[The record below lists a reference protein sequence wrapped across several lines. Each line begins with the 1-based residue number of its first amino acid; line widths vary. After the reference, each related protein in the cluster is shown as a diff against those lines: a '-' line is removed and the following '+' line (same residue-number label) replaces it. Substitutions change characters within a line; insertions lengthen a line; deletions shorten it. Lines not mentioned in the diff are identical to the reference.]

1 MQRTSIQTGLPP
13 YPAPPPVSRAAAAR
27 PAPAP
32 KRRSLTP
39 VLILGGMLAF
49 GALTTV
55 CMAVVLAV
63 LFLSQSRIPAGVSV
77 GSVPVGGKAV
87 EEVAPLLQQSLNSN
101 GITMTD
107 GDRKWLVTLAELGV
121 SLNSEATLAAVKN
134 AEADE
139 NITPML
145 DINLNTAQEA
155 LVALS
160 ELANIDPVAGDPP
173 QMGRVMDIPTMLD
186 RLLADVNS
194 ELADG
199 IFELDMLDVE
209 PVVEEAAAAAYDGAT
224 TTHIVETGQELALI
238 AREYG
243 ITTQDI
249 ISLNNITNPDLIYI
263 GQELI
268 IPAAGVYTPPAP
280 PAPSIVG
287 KSILVSTGEQRIFA
301 YENGS
306 LVRSHLTST
315 GRTETPT
322 VLGDYRI
329 YVKHTATNMRGPG
342 YFLPDVPYTMYFH
355 AGYGIHGTY
364 WHNSFGRPMSHGCV
378 NLPIDEAQWFFNWA
392 EVGTLVRVV

>member
-1 MQRTSIQTGLPP
+1 MQRTPIQTGRPP
-13 YPAPPPVSRAAAAR
+13 YPAPPAVNRAGAAR

-32 KRRSLTP
+32 KRRSLAP
-39 VLILGGMLAF
+39 VLIVGGMLVF

-55 CMAVVLAV
+55 CMAVVLGV

-87 EEVAPLLQQSLNSN
+87 EEVAPLLQQSLSSN
-101 GITMTD
+101 GITMMD

-139 NITPML
+139 SITPVL

-186 RLLADVNS
+186 RLLEDVS
-194 ELADG
+194 GELADG

-243 ITTQDI
+243 VTTQDI
-249 ISLNNITNPDLIYI
+249 ITLNNIANPDLIYI

-268 IPAAGVYTPPAP
+268 IPAAGIYTPPAP
-280 PAPSIVG
+280 PAPSSVG

-301 YENGS
+301 YENGN

-315 GRTETPT
+315 GRAETPT
-322 VLGDYRI
+322 VLGDYRV